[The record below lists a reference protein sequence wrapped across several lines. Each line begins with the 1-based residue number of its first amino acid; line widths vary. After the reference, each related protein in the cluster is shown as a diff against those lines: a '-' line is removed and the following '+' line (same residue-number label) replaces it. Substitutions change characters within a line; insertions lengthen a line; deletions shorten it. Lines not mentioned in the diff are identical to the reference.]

1 MRKIILG
8 LVAATAI
15 VGPIAFATSANA
27 ATTDA
32 NGVVTVA
39 KAEIMAQFPA

>member
-15 VGPIAFATSANA
+15 ASPLALATSANA
-27 ATTDA
+27 DA
-32 NGVVTVA
+32 PGGNYSD
-39 KAEIMAQFPA
+39 P